1 MSAAETPAHPYMAN
15 ALPSVKAAM
24 LKEIGAKTIAELF
37 EQIPPDHRL
46 KTPLKTPPG
55 MRARR
60 N

>member
-37 EQIPPDHRL
+37 EQIPPG
-46 KTPLKTPPG
+46 PG
-55 MRARR
+55 
-60 N
+60 